1 MQKRNRGSHEFTVV
15 QRPTQRES
23 SQCVQDAMSRQYL
36 TSAEFRVQA
45 RGRYGVDPF
54 VATPF
59 FRLETL
65 HVASF
70 KAIASFFFLVFLL
83 FHQQG
88 REGNMP
94 PAGNNA
100 QVHPRSQHHGQF
112 VCSVLD
118 FEDE

>member
-70 KAIASFFFLVFLL
+70 KAIASFFFSCLLAFSSAGTGGQHAPRGQQCAGAPKESTSRAVCVFCARLR
-83 FHQQG
+83 G
-88 REGNMP
+88 
-94 PAGNNA
+94 
-100 QVHPRSQHHGQF
+100 
-112 VCSVLD
+112 
-118 FEDE
+118 